1 MNIQHKID
9 GLTEAKAKYALSHL
23 VNYIGAT
30 SICKRCVFRYDCHVA
45 DAKTPLDEDPCK
57 GRILSW
63 ALDEEG

>member
-1 MNIQHKID
+1 MNIQHRID

-23 VNYIGAT
+23 VHYIGAT
-30 SICKRCVFRYDCHVA
+30 SICKRCLLKDDCHVA
-45 DAKTPLDEDPCK
+45 DDEDLCK